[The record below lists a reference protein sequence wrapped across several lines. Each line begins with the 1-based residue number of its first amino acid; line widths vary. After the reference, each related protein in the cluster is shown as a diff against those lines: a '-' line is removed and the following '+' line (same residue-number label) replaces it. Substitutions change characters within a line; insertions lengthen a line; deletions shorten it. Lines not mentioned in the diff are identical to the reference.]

1 MDDEKFEIIAG
12 ERRFRAM
19 TKLKWTEVPA
29 IIRNLSDKE
38 TASIAINQKT
48 YSVKN

>member
-1 MDDEKFEIIAG
+1 MMKNMKLLLVNVDY
-12 ERRFRAM
+12 RAM

-38 TASIAINQKT
+38 TASIALIENFN
-48 YSVKN
+48 VKS